1 MFITMRPYVDNKLPF
16 LYCFFYM
23 LIPIRCLLT
32 CLSVPNYS
40 QMAEYRISIYGR
52 KQSEWDQLASWI
64 VNNDLYSENVVWL
77 IQVCFIYFSRTKI
90 SFNFHVF

>member
-1 MFITMRPYVDNKLPF
+1 MLTNVFGLLAINYHFFTVAFICLSPS
-16 LYCFFYM
+16 
-23 LIPIRCLLT
+23 RCLLT
-32 CLSVPNYS
+32 YLSVPNYS

-77 IQVCFIYFSRTKI
+77 IQVCFIYFSRT
-90 SFNFHVF
+90 